1 MPHFQYWSDG
11 HGCNNTRILKR
22 TLLTTTAL
30 ALAAL
35 LLGTAGM
42 AAHAAPLTIVI
53 FGGTG
58 NIGQRIVAE
67 ALRRGASVTVV
78 VRDTAAAS
86 LAPDPKLTLVKGDVL
101 DAAADARL
109 IKGATAVV
117 CAVSF
122 RRPPDPSAYPKAAA
136 ALVTA
141 LRAAGAAAPHLIFV
155 GGAGS
160 LEVKPGVLLVDGM
173 PAAYRGEVLGQRDAL
188 DYLRTVRDAPWTYFS
203 PAGSIFAGTRTG
215 TFRLGADRLM
225 TDAKGQSRIS
235 MEDYAVAV
243 LDEIQRPAHLRQ
255 RFTIGY

>member
-1 MPHFQYWSDG
+1 MKP
-11 HGCNNTRILKR
+11 TRLTR
-22 TLLTTTAL
+22 AVLTLAT
-30 ALAAL
+30 L
-35 LLGTAGM
+35 LLGVLGM
-42 AAHAAPLTIVI
+42 AANAAPLTIVV

-67 ALRRGASVTVV
+67 ALARGATVTVV
-78 VRDTAAAS
+78 VRDTAATT
-86 LAPDPKLTLVKGDVL
+86 LAPDPRLTVVKGDVL
-101 DAAADARL
+101 DAGADARL

-122 RRPPDPSAYPKAAA
+122 RKPPDPSAYRKAAI

-141 LRAAGAAAPHLIFV
+141 LHAAGAPHLIFV

-173 PAAYRGEVLGQRDAL
+173 PAAYRGEVLGQKDAL
-188 DYLRTVRDAPWTYFS
+188 DYLRTVNDAPWTYFS
-203 PAGSIFAGTRTG
+203 PAGSITAGTRTG
-215 TFRLGADRLM
+215 RFRLGGEQLVV
-225 TDAKGQSRIS
+225 DAAGQSRIS

-243 LDEIQRPAHLRQ
+243 LDEIQKPAHLRQ

>member
-1 MPHFQYWSDG
+1 M
-11 HGCNNTRILKR
+11 KR
-22 TLLTTTAL
+22 TLLARTAFTL
-30 ALAAL
+30 AVL
-35 LLGTAGM
+35 LLSIPDMAG
-42 AAHAAPLTIVI
+42 ATPLKIVV

-67 ALRRGASVTVV
+67 ALARGAAVTVV
-78 VRDTAAAS
+78 VRDIAAS
-86 LAPDPKLTLVKGDVL
+86 TLAPDPRLTLVKGEVL

-109 IKGATAVV
+109 IRGATAVV

-122 RRPPDPSAYPKAAA
+122 RSPPDPAAYPKAAV
-136 ALVTA
+136 ALVAA

-173 PAAYRGEVLGQRDAL
+173 PAAHRGEVLGQKDAL
-188 DYLRTVRDAPWTYFS
+188 DYLRTIKDAPWTYFS

>member
-136 ALVTA
+136 RCWGKRT
-141 LRAAGAAAPHLIFV
+141 RWITCAPSGMH
-155 GGAGS
+155 
-160 LEVKPGVLLVDGM
+160 PGPTSAR
-173 PAAYRGEVLGQRDAL
+173 PAAS
-188 DYLRTVRDAPWTYFS
+188 S
-203 PAGSIFAGTRTG
+203 PARA
-215 TFRLGADRLM
+215 
-225 TDAKGQSRIS
+225 
-235 MEDYAVAV
+235 
-243 LDEIQRPAHLRQ
+243 PAHSGWAL
-255 RFTIGY
+255 TG